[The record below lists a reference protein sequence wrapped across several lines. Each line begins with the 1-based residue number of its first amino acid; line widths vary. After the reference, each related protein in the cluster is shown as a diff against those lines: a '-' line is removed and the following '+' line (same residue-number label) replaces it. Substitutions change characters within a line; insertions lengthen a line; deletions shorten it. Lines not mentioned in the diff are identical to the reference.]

1 VSKFL
6 LLSEVLRLTQN
17 TAAMRLRQLATTQS
31 VCFFAFPETHQSIL
45 DVCAIGHDSHVD
57 SGHVVRWLLEQTCR
71 ANEQLQSLYVSQGA
85 DFCNRTN
92 AAWKNTALWHN
103 VKQRDAYVN
112 VLQRPEQ
119 QTLEQLYGSD
129 NKTSQRQLS
138 RKYMDWQ
145 LQDFMDELVKIRR
158 NISRNSNAPKSSAL
172 EEVEQEREVEF
183 QVEEVRQVQKV
194 PRQKA
199 RRFMGIHEA
208 ISAFVS
214 TGILSGGQ
222 GYEHV
227 FNAMSRTSVGERF
240 EVTGTDSQLFVS
252 EQFMKTIE
260 LNKSNSIDNFMVS
273 LPGLQYRVN
282 TNYLNSAL

>member
-1 VSKFL
+1 
-6 LLSEVLRLTQN
+6 
-17 TAAMRLRQLATTQS
+17 
-31 VCFFAFPETHQSIL
+31 
-45 DVCAIGHDSHVD
+45 
-57 SGHVVRWLLEQTCR
+57 
-71 ANEQLQSLYVSQGA
+71 
-85 DFCNRTN
+85 
-92 AAWKNTALWHN
+92 
-103 VKQRDAYVN
+103 VN

-158 NISRNSNAPKSSAL
+158 NISRDSNAPNASAL

-214 TGILSGGQ
+214 TGILSGRQ

-240 EVTGTDSQLFVS
+240 GVTGTDSQLFVS

-260 LNKSNSIDNFMVS
+260 LNKSNSIDNFMVG

-282 TNYLNSAL
+282 TNYLNSALSNGFCTIPIPMSPSLSSQKKQRF

>member
-1 VSKFL
+1 
-6 LLSEVLRLTQN
+6 
-17 TAAMRLRQLATTQS
+17 MRLRQLATTQS

-45 DVCAIGHDSHVD
+45 DVCVIGHDSHVD

-145 LQDFMDELVKIRR
+145 LQD
-158 NISRNSNAPKSSAL
+158 NASAL

-214 TGILSGGQ
+214 TGILSGRQ

-240 EVTGTDSQLFVS
+240 GVTGTDSQLFVS

-273 LPGLQYRVN
+273 LPGLKYRVILIISTAPCRMDFVQSQYRCRPH
-282 TNYLNSAL
+282 YHLRRSRDSDPYNSSGSKF